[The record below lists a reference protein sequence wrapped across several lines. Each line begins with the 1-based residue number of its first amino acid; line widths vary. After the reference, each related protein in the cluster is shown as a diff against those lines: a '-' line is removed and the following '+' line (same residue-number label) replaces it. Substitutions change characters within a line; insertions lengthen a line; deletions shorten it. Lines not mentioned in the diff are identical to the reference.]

1 MREASYTSFRLGLY
15 KPLKQLFKADKPD
28 AESGDLDYL
37 RTDFDRETTKKLFID
52 VSCRPDSPFI
62 LKFAAGGASGGLGS
76 VVGNPFDILKT
87 KMMASETGLGL
98 AETAGSIFANQGVL
112 GFYRGID
119 ANIARAVVNNG
130 TKMACY
136 DQSKGLLQEHVGLSG
151 ISLQAAASFVAGFFM
166 TCTVAPFDI
175 CRTRLMNQRRHRV
188 ARWGGVSRQKSI
200 GVLFPGYCS
209 ESSRADCCERLS
221 RRAPR
226 ETMVFVEISRITDWG
241 PLRAPPGS
249 RPPWGGDIAAK
260 QFGGCYL
267 DGLQQIIGL
276 GPGPTTIPR
285 KIVNFVENCR
295 CDARF
300 ALPTHGLLDIA
311 APRRPA
317 DGAKVYNNIADTFV
331 KIATKEGPLTLWAGF
346 IPMWARIAP
355 TTTFQLLFFEYFSK
369 LAGISAT

>member
-188 ARWGGVSRQKSI
+188 ARWGGVS
-200 GVLFPGYCS
+200 V
-209 ESSRADCCERLS
+209 DCAITRLNS
-221 RRAPR
+221 
-226 ETMVFVEISRITDWG
+226 V
-241 PLRAPPGS
+241 
-249 RPPWGGDIAAK
+249 
-260 QFGGCYL
+260 
-267 DGLQQIIGL
+267 QQ
-276 GPGPTTIPR
+276 
-285 KIVNFVENCR
+285 
-295 CDARF
+295 
-300 ALPTHGLLDIA
+300 
-311 APRRPA
+311 
-317 DGAKVYNNIADTFV
+317 
-331 KIATKEGPLTLWAGF
+331 
-346 IPMWARIAP
+346 
-355 TTTFQLLFFEYFSK
+355 YFRHV
-369 LAGISAT
+369 AFTRWH

>member
-1 MREASYTSFRLGLY
+1 MPSMLTNLGCAGSAAVITVTGIHPIDTVKTRLQVSGTKGARNYAALGISGTVSTILKEEGLTAFWKGIGAAWMREASYTSFRLGLY
-15 KPLKQLFKADKPD
+15 KPLKQLLKADK
-28 AESGDLDYL
+28 
-37 RTDFDRETTKKLFID
+37 
-52 VSCRPDSPFI
+52 PDSPFI

-175 CRTRLMNQRRHRV
+175 CRTRLMNQ
-188 ARWGGVSRQKSI
+188 
-200 GVLFPGYCS
+200 
-209 ESSRADCCERLS
+209 
-221 RRAPR
+221 
-226 ETMVFVEISRITDWG
+226 
-241 PLRAPPGS
+241 
-249 RPPWGGDIAAK
+249 
-260 QFGGCYL
+260 
-267 DGLQQIIGL
+267 
-276 GPGPTTIPR
+276 
-285 KIVNFVENCR
+285 
-295 CDARF
+295 
-300 ALPTHGLLDIA
+300 
-311 APRRPA
+311 PA

>member
-175 CRTRLMNQRRHRV
+175 CRTRLMNQ
-188 ARWGGVSRQKSI
+188 
-200 GVLFPGYCS
+200 
-209 ESSRADCCERLS
+209 
-221 RRAPR
+221 
-226 ETMVFVEISRITDWG
+226 
-241 PLRAPPGS
+241 
-249 RPPWGGDIAAK
+249 
-260 QFGGCYL
+260 
-267 DGLQQIIGL
+267 
-276 GPGPTTIPR
+276 
-285 KIVNFVENCR
+285 
-295 CDARF
+295 
-300 ALPTHGLLDIA
+300 
-311 APRRPA
+311 PA
-317 DGAKVYNNIADTFV
+317 DGPKIYNNIADTFV

-346 IPMWARIAP
+346 VPMWARIAP
-355 TTTFQLLFFEYFSK
+355 TTTLQLLFFEKFSK

>member
-1 MREASYTSFRLGLY
+1 MPSMLTNLGCAGSAAVITVTGIHPIDTVKTRLQAFSPGNAKKSNPVALGLTAFWKGIGAAWMREASYTSFRLGLY

-37 RTDFDRETTKKLFID
+37 RTDCDRETTKTLFID
-52 VSCRPDSPFI
+52 VSRRPDSPFI

-151 ISLQAAASFVAGFFM
+151 IGLQAAASFVAGFFM

-175 CRTRLMNQRRHRV
+175 CRTRLMNQRRHRREV
-188 ARWGGVSRQKSI
+188 GVSRQKSI
-200 GVLFPGYCS
+200 GVLFPG
-209 ESSRADCCERLS
+209 
-221 RRAPR
+221 
-226 ETMVFVEISRITDWG
+226 
-241 PLRAPPGS
+241 
-249 RPPWGGDIAAK
+249 
-260 QFGGCYL
+260 
-267 DGLQQIIGL
+267 
-276 GPGPTTIPR
+276 
-285 KIVNFVENCR
+285 
-295 CDARF
+295 
-300 ALPTHGLLDIA
+300 
-311 APRRPA
+311 PA

>member
-37 RTDFDRETTKKLFID
+37 RTDFDRESTKKLFID

-151 ISLQAAASFVAGFFM
+151 IGLQAAASFVAGFFM

-209 ESSRADCCERLS
+209 ESSRADRCERLG

-226 ETMVFVEISRITDWG
+226 ETMFFVEISRITDWG

-249 RPPWGGDIAAK
+249 RPPWGGISRQNNSVAVTSTDYSKSSASDLDRRPFPEKSSISSKIA
-260 QFGGCYL
+260 
-267 DGLQQIIGL
+267 
-276 GPGPTTIPR
+276 
-285 KIVNFVENCR
+285 
-295 CDARF
+295 DATLVSRF
-300 ALPTHGLLDIA
+300 QRMDFWIS
-311 APRRPA
+311 RRPA
-317 DGAKVYNNIADTFV
+317 GRRT
-331 KIATKEGPLTLWAGF
+331 GP
-346 IPMWARIAP
+346 RS
-355 TTTFQLLFFEYFSK
+355 TTTSRTP
-369 LAGISAT
+369 S